1 MTSEKLFG
9 FERLAYTDVK
19 GNDDGP
25 LILPSRAEAAGMLN
39 RTHDK
44 LRHDQEKAFGSAKV
58 GPHVYPIESTSG

>member
-1 MTSEKLFG
+1 
-9 FERLAYTDVK
+9 VK